1 VKPDT
6 LSALNT
12 LVSDSV
18 DVVVHCRRTPAGPRV
33 TEVISVEDLAGSP
46 DAAQLT
52 VTQVFERGGPDE
64 PLRWS
69 GSIPVRAARS
79 LADAGYDV
87 RDLLGTEPAG
97 VAW

>member
-46 DAAQLT
+46 D
-52 VTQVFERGGPDE
+52 E